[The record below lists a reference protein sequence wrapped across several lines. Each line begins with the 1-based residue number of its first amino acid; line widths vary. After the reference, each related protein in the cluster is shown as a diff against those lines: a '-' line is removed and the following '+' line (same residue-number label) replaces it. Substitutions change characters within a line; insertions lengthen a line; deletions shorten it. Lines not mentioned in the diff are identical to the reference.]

1 MFLIVFF
8 TKRKNTYWFNYFA
21 LFGEILYLVYIN
33 FKIQHYPFNK
43 AIAGALFAIIAFIGS
58 MAALKRKKIQSTFQ
72 LGIAVSVYVY
82 IAINLSLGAATS
94 QHIYT
99 SAELDTIFSRLRKND
114 LPDSTKHYTI
124 IHPKDSIH

>member
-1 MFLIVFF
+1 
-8 TKRKNTYWFNYFA
+8 
-21 LFGEILYLVYIN
+21 
-33 FKIQHYPFNK
+33 
-43 AIAGALFAIIAFIGS
+43 

-82 IAINLSLGAATS
+82 IAINLSLRAATS

-114 LPDSTKHYTI
+114 LPDSTKHYAI